1 MGDPRTLQNKVFFEI
16 MLYFCRRGRQNLRE
30 LKIKDFSSAKDD
42 KGARYVTKSSDELT
56 KNRREDDEGF
66 EGGMMFEKLGPQC
79 PVASLELYIKHLN
92 TKNEF
97 LFQRPKKGSKI
108 GVDHVCFDNMVV
120 GEHTLCEKM
129 KCISKEAEFSNH
141 SNHSIRATAVTI
153 LDKCGYEARHI
164 MAVSGH
170 KSESS
175 IQSYCKADTSMKKQM
190 SESMAAATS
199 TVALPESNVQP
210 SPLLSLSQEE
220 FFMRDV
226 SVSTSTTQ
234 VSKTYNFS
242 NGNVIFN
249 N

>member
-1 MGDPRTLQNKVFFEI
+1 MSRCFVGTLH
-16 MLYFCRRGRQNLRE
+16 NL
-30 LKIKDFSSAKDD
+30 
-42 KGARYVTKSSDELT
+42 
-56 KNRREDDEGF
+56 N
-66 EGGMMFEKLGPQC
+66 
-79 PVASLELYIKHLN
+79 LN
-92 TKNEF
+92 PKNEF

-129 KCISKEAEFSNH
+129 KCISKEAEFSKIYT
-141 SNHSIRATAVTI
+141 NHSIRATAVTI

-175 IQSYCKADTSMKKQM
+175 KQSYCKADTSMKKQM

-210 SPLLSLSQEE
+210 LPLLSLSQEE
-220 FFMRDV
+220 FFVREV
-226 SVSTSTTQ
+226 PVSTSTTQ
-234 VSKTYNFS
+234 VSKPYNFS
-242 NGNVIFN
+242 NCTVIFN